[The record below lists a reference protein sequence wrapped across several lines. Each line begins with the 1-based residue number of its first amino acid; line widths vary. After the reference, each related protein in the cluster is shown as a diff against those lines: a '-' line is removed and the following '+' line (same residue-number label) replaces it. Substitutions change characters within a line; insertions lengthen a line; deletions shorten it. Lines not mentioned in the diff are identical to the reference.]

1 MLTLHDGG
9 RRLPTAG
16 RADAAGHWLWRHLN
30 LDLAPGDRLAIVGP
44 SGSGKTL
51 LLRALAGLDAL
62 DAGTVALNGRTLGD
76 WARPRYRAQ
85 VAYLP
90 QTPALPE
97 GTVEAALRQ
106 PFAFGV
112 HAGKAFDHDAIA
124 ARLRALDRDADFS
137 ARTTDVLSGGERQ
150 IVAFLRTLQLG
161 PRVLLL
167 DEPTAS
173 LDAANTGRIE
183 HLVTDWMDAHAE
195 RAVLWTSHD
204 PAQLARVTDRRLDL
218 ADFEP

>member
-1 MLTLHDGG
+1 M
-9 RRLPTAG
+9 
-16 RADAAGHWLWRHLN
+16 
-30 LDLAPGDRLAIVGP
+30 VGP

-51 LLRALAGLDAL
+51 LLRALSGLDAL
-62 DAGTVALNGRTLGD
+62 DAGTVALDDRPLGD
-76 WARPRYRAQ
+76 WARPQYRAQ

-97 GTVEAALRQ
+97 GSVEAALRQ
-106 PFAFGV
+106 PFGFGV
-112 HAGKAFDHDAIA
+112 HADKTFDRDAIA
-124 ARLRALDRDADFS
+124 AQLRDLDRDAAFLD
-137 ARTTDVLSGGERQ
+137 RTTDVLSGGERQ

-183 HLVTDWMDAHAE
+183 RLVTDWMGASAD

-204 PAQLARVTDRRLDL
+204 PAQLDRVTDCRLDL
-218 ADFEP
+218 DDFASGS